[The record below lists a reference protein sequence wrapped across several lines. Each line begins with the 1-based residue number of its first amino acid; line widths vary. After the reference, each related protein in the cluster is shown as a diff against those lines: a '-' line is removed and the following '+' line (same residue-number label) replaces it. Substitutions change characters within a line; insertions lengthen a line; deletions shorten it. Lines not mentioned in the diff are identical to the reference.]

1 GHLRGSSAIPGGTHG
16 DQDSRPD
23 GWRTERVDDWWKKIS
38 KTACPW
44 PSRPA
49 PCVPGSTSG
58 INKTRSIEVCQDI
71 RQYAMMQLWFSIL
84 FVIFLAQHFFCTVGS
99 VQAAAPST
107 SATRSPIASML
118 YLSVERAQM
127 TRGIAMLAVWVLLQA
142 PSSLAATRQNKAY
155 EDLQHKYETALQEIE
170 RLRSELAV
178 LKGERT
184 AVPAPPTGGAE
195 NTPGGDFLQ

>member
-1 GHLRGSSAIPGGTHG
+1 FDLLRFLNSATTTDLGPSRQCHRSRLHHHVTATPIAPGIRANPSGPLRGSSAIPGGTPG

-71 RQYAMMQLWFSIL
+71 RQYAMMQLWF
-84 FVIFLAQHFFCTVGS
+84 
-99 VQAAAPST
+99 
-107 SATRSPIASML
+107 
-118 YLSVERAQM
+118 
-127 TRGIAMLAVWVLLQA
+127 
-142 PSSLAATRQNKAY
+142 
-155 EDLQHKYETALQEIE
+155 
-170 RLRSELAV
+170 
-178 LKGERT
+178 
-184 AVPAPPTGGAE
+184 
-195 NTPGGDFLQ
+195 